1 MYFRILAGFLAGVIF
16 FGGVLGVAEAT
27 SSGDYDPYPATPEE
41 IAAGAQTSSNSNDR
55 VAKTSDEVVRE
66 EKARIAAEAAEQAKI
81 DKEAE
86 DFKKRINGI
95 KYRIEGKS
103 TTASEPEVVAIGK
116 LDLSNKKILRQ
127 NDTDYDEWNPAKG
140 APNTLHNPKDIP
152 IEVEIDR
159 VKKVLDVL
167 ADKEQMEKW
176 KKVDAAQIQ
185 KCLKSVLLKQD
196 NFELDKKEKDECI
209 SSKFIEQE
217 NSTKNPTKKEGIAK
231 ISHYLGKS
239 PTVTPILP
247 RIEEFEKQAREWQNL
262 LEDLQVLGADL
273 DNSEVLGE
281 GVTENPA
288 KTAREDLTSQIIEIK
303 TSILT
308 EFNSAV
314 FTGTTNDQKIEELKE
329 KINDYLEKV
338 AIQRMRANSLR
349 LMLEHDETIRA
360 LWNTVD
366 NSRGFSVSG
375 VLSVGNE
382 ADWELVSVDP
392 ESRTNI
398 LAYLIRLALQVIGT
412 FAILMLVVG
421 GYLMMTALN
430 DDNRLQKG
438 KTIVIT
444 TIAGLIIA
452 FLSYLIVK
460 VLFAFMF

>member
-1 MYFRILAGFLAGVIF
+1 MYFRILAGFLGIF
-16 FGGVLGVAEAT
+16 CFWSVAAANGCTPINDDNREACAIE
-27 SSGDYDPYPATPEE
+27 SE
-41 IAAGAQTSSNSNDR
+41 
-55 VAKTSDEVVRE
+55 
-66 EKARIAAEAAEQAKI
+66 
-81 DKEAE
+81 KEA
-86 DFKKRINGI
+86 FQKRIDGI
-95 KYRIEGKS
+95 DDKIEGKDA
-103 TTASEPEVVAIGK
+103 TESEPVVVAIGE
-116 LDLSNKKILRQ
+116 LDLSTENISKTEGQTYDKNK
-127 NDTDYDEWNPAKG
+127 PAEV
-140 APNTLHNPKDIP
+140 P
-152 IEVEIDR
+152 IEVEIDW
-159 VKKVLDVL
+159 VKQVLDTL
-167 ADKEQMEKW
+167 GDGEKMRKW
-176 KKVDAAQIQ
+176 KLENETTDELAAKVQ
-185 KCLKSVLLKQD
+185 KCLKGVLLEAGEANLTGD
-196 NFELDKKEKDECI
+196 EKSDCAEEET
-209 SSKFIEQE
+209 SA
-217 NSTKNPTKKEGIAK
+217 PDPKEGTEEGNFIGK
-231 ISHYLGKS
+231 NGIDYISHYLNKT
-239 PTVTPILP
+239 PPVEPILP
-247 RIEEFEKQAREWQNL
+247 RIETFEKAARDWQNL

-281 GVTENPA
+281 GVTEEPA
-288 KTAREDLTSQIIEIK
+288 QTTRTILTGQIKEIK
-303 TSILT
+303 ESIL
-308 EFNSAV
+308 EK
-314 FTGTTNDQKIEELKE
+314 FTNADLQGTTNDEKIEDLKE
-329 KINDYLEKV
+329 KINTYLQNV
-338 AIQRMRANSLR
+338 AIQRMRANSLK

>member
-1 MYFRILAGFLAGVIF
+1 MYFRILAGFLGGVIF
-16 FGGVLGVAEAT
+16 FGGVLGVAEAQA
-27 SSGDYDPYPATPEE
+27 SGDH
-41 IAAGAQTSSNSNDR
+41 
-55 VAKTSDEVVRE
+55 
-66 EKARIAAEAAEQAKI
+66 
-81 DKEAE
+81 DKAE
-86 DFKKRINGI
+86 DFQKRIDGI

-103 TTASEPEVVAIGK
+103 TTASEPEVVAIGE
-116 LDLSNKKILRQ
+116 LDLNNKNIS
-127 NDTDYDEWNPAKG
+127 
-140 APNTLHNPKDIP
+140 
-152 IEVEIDR
+152 EIKQEINNA
-159 VKKVLDVL
+159 KKVLEALESNPQEPEV
-167 ADKEQMEKW
+167 
-176 KKVDAAQIQ
+176 AAKIQ
-185 KCLKSVLLKQD
+185 KCLKGILLEAGEAKLTAD
-196 NFELDKKEKDECI
+196 EKDDCI
-209 SSKFIEQE
+209 KSGNNSGTEQGKFIL
-217 NSTKNPTKKEGIAK
+217 NNGIKAISAYLKVNPD
-231 ISHYLGKS
+231 L
-239 PTVTPILP
+239 TPILP

-281 GVTENPA
+281 GVTEEPA
-288 KTAREDLTSQIIEIK
+288 QTTRTSLTNQIEGIKASILVKFKSAGLKGETDDEQIEDLK
-303 TSILT
+303 
-308 EFNSAV
+308 
-314 FTGTTNDQKIEELKE
+314 KE
-329 KINDYLEKV
+329 INDYLEKV

>member
-1 MYFRILAGFLAGVIF
+1 MYFRILAGFLGGVIF
-16 FGGVLGVAEAT
+16 FGGVLGGAEAN
-27 SSGDYDPYPATPEE
+27 SSGDYDPPTSAE
-41 IAAGAQTSSNSNDR
+41 IRRSQQANNEFQAASEQR
-55 VAKTSDEVVRE
+55 
-66 EKARIAAEAAEQAKI
+66 EQAKAKI
-81 DKEAE
+81 EKEAE
-86 DFKKRINGI
+86 DFKKRIDGI
-95 KYRIEGKS
+95 KHKIDGNSDNPQVQAIETLDLGGGEVSGIKGEIDAAKEVLEALES
-103 TTASEPEVVAIGK
+103 NPQEPEVA
-116 LDLSNKKILRQ
+116 
-127 NDTDYDEWNPAKG
+127 AK
-140 APNTLHNPKDIP
+140 
-152 IEVEIDR
+152 
-159 VKKVLDVL
+159 
-167 ADKEQMEKW
+167 
-176 KKVDAAQIQ
+176 IQ
-185 KCLKSVLLKQD
+185 KCLKGILL
-196 NFELDKKEKDECI
+196 EAGEAGLEEIKKTECI
-209 SSKFIEQE
+209 YGTDQSSFIE
-217 NSTKNPTKKEGIAK
+217 NNGISA
-231 ISHYLGKS
+231 ISAYLKDD
-239 PTVTPILP
+239 PDLTPILP
-247 RIEEFEKQAREWQNL
+247 RIEEFEKQAKEWQNL
-262 LEDLQVLGADL
+262 LEDLQVLEADL

-281 GVTENPA
+281 GVTEEPA
-288 KTAREDLTSQIIEIK
+288 QTTRTSLTNQIEGIK
-303 TSILT
+303 ASILG
-308 EFNSAV
+308 EFANAGLEE
-314 FTGTTNDQKIEELKE
+314 GTDDEKIEELKE

-338 AIQRMRANSLR
+338 AIQRMRANSLK

>member
-1 MYFRILAGFLAGVIF
+1 MYFRILAGFLGIF
-16 FGGVLGVAEAT
+16 CFWSVAAANGCTPINDDNREACAIE
-27 SSGDYDPYPATPEE
+27 SE
-41 IAAGAQTSSNSNDR
+41 
-55 VAKTSDEVVRE
+55 
-66 EKARIAAEAAEQAKI
+66 
-81 DKEAE
+81 KEA
-86 DFKKRINGI
+86 FQKRIDGI
-95 KYRIEGKS
+95 DDKIEGKDA
-103 TTASEPEVVAIGK
+103 TESEPVVVAIGE
-116 LDLSNKKILRQ
+116 LDLSTENISKTEGQTYDKNK
-127 NDTDYDEWNPAKG
+127 PAEV
-140 APNTLHNPKDIP
+140 P
-152 IEVEIDR
+152 IEVEIDW
-159 VKKVLDVL
+159 VKQVLDTL
-167 ADKEQMEKW
+167 GDGEKMRKW
-176 KKVDAAQIQ
+176 KLENETTDELAAKVQ
-185 KCLKSVLLKQD
+185 KCLKGVLLEAGEANLTGD
-196 NFELDKKEKDECI
+196 EKSDCAEEET
-209 SSKFIEQE
+209 SA
-217 NSTKNPTKKEGIAK
+217 PDPKEGTEEGNFIGK
-231 ISHYLGKS
+231 NGIDYISHYLNKT
-239 PTVTPILP
+239 PPVEPILP
-247 RIEEFEKQAREWQNL
+247 RIETFEKAARDWQNL

-281 GVTENPA
+281 GVTGDALKERDN
-288 KTAREDLTSQIIEIK
+288 L
-303 TSILT
+303 IL
-308 EFNSAV
+308 
-314 FTGTTNDQKIEELKE
+314 QIEETKKLILKSFKITIPSSTTSDPE
-329 KINDYLEKV
+329 QAEQENKQARNEAIKNLKKAINDYLQEI
-338 AIQRMRANSLR
+338 AIQRMRAKSLK

>member
-66 EKARIAAEAAEQAKI
+66 EKARIAAEAAEQEKI

-86 DFKKRINGI
+86 DFQKRIDGVKEQINAI
-95 KYRIEGKS
+95 KPIDLSGKKIS
-103 TTASEPEVVAIGK
+103 KKDGETYTSEPENV
-116 LDLSNKKILRQ
+116 
-127 NDTDYDEWNPAKG
+127 
-140 APNTLHNPKDIP
+140 P

-159 VKKVLDVL
+159 AKQVVEALGDKDKKP
-167 ADKEQMEKW
+167 KNEQE
-176 KKVDAAQIQ
+176 AENIQ
-185 KCLKSVLLKQD
+185 KCLKGILLQESEINWGELKKGECQNIEFID
-196 NFELDKKEKDECI
+196 N
-209 SSKFIEQE
+209 
-217 NSTKNPTKKEGIAK
+217 NGITK
-231 ISHYLGKS
+231 ISHYLNDNI
-239 PTVTPILP
+239 VTPILP

-262 LEDLQVLGADL
+262 LEDLQVLEADL
-273 DNSEVLGE
+273 DSSEVLGE
-281 GVTENPA
+281 GVTEE
-288 KTAREDLTSQIIEIK
+288 TAQTTRTSLTEQIKDIK
-303 TSILT
+303 ESILVKFANAGLKGET
-308 EFNSAV
+308 DDE
-314 FTGTTNDQKIEELKE
+314 KIEELKE